1 MKKVQLLSLLVVCVV
16 LLSACSSTPAVVGRW
31 DAVLPPTPT
40 PPPTA
45 TPDPN
50 TGPLDALAG
59 LVGIMTNPIDI
70 QMGCETFYPT
80 SVEFFKDGTFTS
92 GLGGLFSGKYEILEG
107 KRLKF
112 ETAAGI
118 IAFDFTLSGNT
129 LSIRYDDQCTLTYQR
144 AR

>member
-1 MKKVQLLSLLVVCVV
+1 MKKVQLFCLFAIGIL

-45 TPDPN
+45 TSDPN
-50 TGPLDALAG
+50 AGPLDALAG
-59 LVGIMTNPIDI
+59 LVGIMTDPVDI

-80 SVEFFKDGTFTS
+80 SMEFFKDGTFTS

-118 IAFDFTLSGNT
+118 TAFDFTLSGNT
-129 LSIRYDDQCTLTYQR
+129 LSIQYDDQCTLTYQR